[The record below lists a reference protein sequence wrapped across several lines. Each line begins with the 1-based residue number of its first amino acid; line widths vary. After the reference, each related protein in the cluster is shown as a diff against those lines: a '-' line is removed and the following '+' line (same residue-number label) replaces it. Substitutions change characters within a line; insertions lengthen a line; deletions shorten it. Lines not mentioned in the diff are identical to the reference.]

1 MLENEI
7 WKSGRNL
14 PLTFGSERIKRR
26 YKYAQHIQTKAR
38 MDELEEDL
46 NGLQLCFFKTCLA
59 NSFSKFIYVVC
70 DDWSNDWE
78 T

>member
-1 MLENEI
+1 
-7 WKSGRNL
+7 
-14 PLTFGSERIKRR
+14 
-26 YKYAQHIQTKAR
+26 

-70 DDWSNDWE
+70 DDWSNDRE